1 MIRNVF
7 PLVET
12 KGVLLST
19 IVQGLED
26 RGWVVDWVDF
36 LQQSLD
42 HGWKPKGTISKI
54 EEALLDIKGPEHTE
68 QVLRRLKEL
77 LGLRHA
83 I

>member
-1 MIRNVF
+1 MIGNVF
-7 PLVET
+7 PLVES

-36 LQQSLD
+36 MKQSLD

-54 EEALLDIKGPEHTE
+54 EETLMDTLGPQHTKE
-68 QVLRRLKEL
+68 VVSRLKNIM
-77 LGLRHA
+77 GL
-83 I
+83 

>member
-1 MIRNVF
+1 MIGNVF
-7 PLVET
+7 PLVES

-36 LQQSLD
+36 IQQSLD

-54 EEALLDIKGPEHTE
+54 EETLTDVLEPEYTKE
-68 QVLRRLKEL
+68 VVSRLKNI
-77 LGLRHA
+77 LGL
-83 I
+83 